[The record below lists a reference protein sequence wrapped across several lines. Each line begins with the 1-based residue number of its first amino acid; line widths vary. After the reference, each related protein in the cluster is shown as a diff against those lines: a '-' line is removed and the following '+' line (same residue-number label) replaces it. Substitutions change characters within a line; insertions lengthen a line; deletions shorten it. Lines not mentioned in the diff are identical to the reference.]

1 MAVNIYDIAQKAGVS
16 TATVSRVLNNS
27 SHVRED
33 TRRKIL
39 EIIEESGY
47 VPNAFA
53 RGLGMKTMK
62 TIGLL
67 CPNASDPFLASA
79 LAELERAFRDQ
90 GYDCLLCCSGKKLA
104 DRMEGVEKLANRHVD
119 GMVLMGSG
127 FMEEND
133 QDNDYIRRAAEN
145 VPVVLLNGA
154 LAGGNVYSVRCDDQQ
169 ASYEAT
175 KYLLDTGCRRILYL
189 YHSLNYS
196 GQRKLLGYRQAIE
209 EAGLAVEEKLMVR
222 IGEEQESV
230 QQVRDLLLRLDQQGV
245 KFDAVYTSEDLLA
258 VAAVKYA
265 AAAGRRVPQ
274 ELSILGYNN
283 SDLCVICEPELTS
296 VDNKLPAI
304 CAHVVATMMGVLEGR
319 LMPQKTFF
327 AGEIIRRASTK

>member
-1 MAVNIYDIAQKAGVS
+1 MPVNIYDISRKAGVS

-27 SHVRED
+27 PHVRED
-33 TRRKIL
+33 TRQKVL
-39 EIIEESGY
+39 AIIEESGY

-67 CPNASDPFLASA
+67 CPNASDPFLSSA
-79 LAELERAFRDQ
+79 LAALEKAFRDQ

-104 DRMEGVEKLANRHVD
+104 DRMQGVEKLANRHVD

-133 QDNDYIRRAAEN
+133 ADNEYIRQAAQE

-154 LAGGNVYSVRCDDQQ
+154 LAGQNVYCVRCDDQQ
-169 ASYEAT
+169 ASFDAARL
-175 KYLLDTGCRRILYL
+175 LLDTGCKRILYL
-189 YHSLNYS
+189 YHNLNYS
-196 GQRKLLGYRQAIE
+196 GLRKLAGYRQALESRGMAVQE
-209 EAGLAVEEKLMVR
+209 ELMVR

-230 QQVRDLLLRLDQQGV
+230 HAVRDLLLELDRKGL

-258 VAAVKYA
+258 VGAVKYA
-265 AAAGRRVPQ
+265 AAAGKRVPQ
-274 ELSILGYNN
+274 DLSILGYND

-296 VDNKLPAI
+296 VNNKLTAI
-304 CAHVVATMMGVLEGR
+304 CDHVVATMMGVLEGR
-319 LMPQKTFF
+319 QMPQKTAF